1 MIRISY
7 LKIKE
12 EDYEKIFSIFYKV
25 LGETE
30 DKDEFNKILF
40 DLLTP
45 AERIMLIKRIAIIY
59 LLLKDID
66 YRTIC
71 EVLKVSNGTV
81 NKYKLLMENSE
92 GIVPVLK
99 TMIKQEKIWL
109 FFEDIFS
116 QIFHPGLHGINWKT
130 AWKTKIAL
138 EQKKE
143 KGL

>member
-7 LKIKE
+7 LKIRG

-25 LGETE
+25 LGETK
-30 DKDEFNKILF
+30 DKDEFSKILF

-45 AERIMLIKRIAIIY
+45 AERIMIIKRIAIIY
-59 LLLKDID
+59 LLLKDIE

-81 NKYKLLMENSE
+81 SKYKLLMENSA

-99 TMIKQEKIWL
+99 KMIRNEKIWL

-116 QIFHPGLHGINWKT
+116 QIFYPGRPGINWKA
-130 AWKTKIAL
+130 AWETKIAL
-138 EQKKE
+138 ERKKE
-143 KGL
+143 RGL

>member
-30 DKDEFNKILF
+30 DKDEFSKILF

-59 LLLKDID
+59 LLLKDIE
-66 YRTIC
+66 YRSIC

-81 NKYKLLMENSE
+81 SKYKLLMENSI

-99 TMIKQEKIWL
+99 KMVRNEKIWL
-109 FFEDIFS
+109 FFEEIFS
-116 QIFHPGLHGINWKT
+116 QIFHPGLPGINWKA
-130 AWKTKIAL
+130 AWETKIKL
-138 EQKKE
+138 ERKKE
-143 KGL
+143 RGL

>member
-7 LKIKE
+7 FKIKQ

-25 LGETE
+25 LGET
-30 DKDEFNKILF
+30 DSKDEFNKILF

-45 AERIMLIKRIAIIY
+45 AERIMLIKRIAVIY

-66 YRTIC
+66 YLTIC
-71 EVLKVSNGTV
+71 KVLKVSNGTV
-81 NKYKLLMENSE
+81 SKYKLLMESSI

-99 TMIKQEKIWL
+99 KMVENEKIWL

-116 QIFHPGLHGINWKT
+116 QIFHPGVYGISWKA
-130 AWKTKIAL
+130 AWETKIAL
-138 EQKKE
+138 ERKKE
-143 KGL
+143 RGL

>member
-7 LKIKE
+7 LKIKGD
-12 EDYEKIFSIFYKV
+12 DYEKIFSIFYKV

-30 DKDEFNKILF
+30 DKDEFSKILF

-45 AERIMLIKRIAIIY
+45 AERIMIIKRIAIIY
-59 LLLKDID
+59 LLLKDIE

-81 NKYKLLMENSE
+81 SKYKLLMENSV

-99 TMIKQEKIWL
+99 KMVRNEKIWL

-116 QIFHPGLHGINWKT
+116 QIFYPGRPGINWKA
-130 AWKTKIAL
+130 AWEMKIAL
-138 EQKKE
+138 ERKKE
-143 KGL
+143 RGL